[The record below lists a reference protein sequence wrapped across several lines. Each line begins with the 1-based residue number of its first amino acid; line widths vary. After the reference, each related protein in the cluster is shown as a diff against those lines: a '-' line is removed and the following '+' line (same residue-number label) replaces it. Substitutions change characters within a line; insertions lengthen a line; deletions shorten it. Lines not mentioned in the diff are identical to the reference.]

1 VAVVEVDSVVVDNKK
16 LGLWMRLSL
25 TANLQKRSS
34 RRLVLQK
41 QRVFTLTVYS
51 FKLLSGI
58 KEVLM
63 NQKKNKCILHSLLS
77 TWVLKKLKKD
87 KVKKT
92 DHKHLNVL
100 FTNTREE
107 QIYILLPMYGLI
119 AIVLVEDLFTGR
131 REVLPYC
138 VQKNEELKTFI
149 IMYIISSK
157 T

>member
-1 VAVVEVDSVVVDNKK
+1 VVEVDLVVVDNKK
-16 LGLWMRLSL
+16 LGLWMKLSS
-25 TANLQKRSS
+25 TPNLQKRSS
-34 RRLVLQK
+34 RKLVLQK

-77 TWVLKKLKKD
+77 IWVQKKSKKD
-87 KVKKT
+87 KDKKT

-100 FTNTREE
+100 FINIREE
-107 QIYILLPMYGLI
+107 QIFISLLMSGLTAI
-119 AIVLVEDLFTGR
+119 APVEDQFTGR

-149 IMYIISSK
+149 IMYIIYSI